1 MQPILGLV
9 VPCFNE
15 HEMLEETIKQLSAV
29 LGELIEKNKI
39 SSKSC
44 MFLVDDGSKDSTW
57 EIIERLAI
65 KDGMVSGVKLAGNVG
80 HQNALMAG
88 LEVAVKTCDATI
100 SIDADLQD
108 DINVIELMVD
118 KFNSGVDI
126 VYGVRDSRESDS
138 FFKKN
143 SALMFYKLMTSMG
156 TKTIYNHA
164 DYRLMSRRATEKLLS
179 YPERNLF
186 IRGIVPTIGYT
197 TDVVTY
203 NRKPRTA
210 GESKYPLSKM
220 LALAVNGITSFSIR
234 PIRLIFSVGII
245 MFIITLLV
253 SIYTLISYFVGHTIQ
268 GWTSLMLSLWFIGS
282 LILIS
287 LGVIGEYVGKIYVEV
302 KARPRYFVEKT
313 IIYGKETK
321 E

>member
-1 MQPILGLV
+1 
-9 VPCFNE
+9 
-15 HEMLEETIKQLSAV
+15 
-29 LGELIEKNKI
+29 
-39 SSKSC
+39 
-44 MFLVDDGSKDSTW
+44 
-57 EIIERLAI
+57 
-65 KDGMVSGVKLAGNVG
+65 
-80 HQNALMAG
+80 
-88 LEVAVKTCDATI
+88 
-100 SIDADLQD
+100 
-108 DINVIELMVD
+108 
-118 KFNSGVDI
+118 
-126 VYGVRDSRESDS
+126 
-138 FFKKN
+138 
-143 SALMFYKLMTSMG
+143 
-156 TKTIYNHA
+156 
-164 DYRLMSRRATEKLLS
+164 MSRRATEKLLS